1 VKTPEPDPR
10 RGLAR
15 ALAETDLECQ
25 SAEHDYRK
33 LLQDGAQHMQSR
45 YGAQHLEAHPE
56 DLDHWSWH
64 MEAMAQA
71 REDGGIGEIPDLPFT
86 PSLPPGPVGQTT
98 G

>member
-1 VKTPEPDPR
+1 MTPETDPR
-10 RGLAR
+10 HNLAR

-33 LLQDGAQHMQSR
+33 LLQDGAHHMQSR

-56 DLDHWSWH
+56 ALDHWSWH

-71 REDGGIGEIPDLPFT
+71 QEKGGIGEIPALPFT
-86 PSLPPGPVGQTT
+86 PALPPGPAGQTT